1 MDIKQKI
8 IEKFNKDLGSNLKN
22 LEEIYDF
29 QKHLKAEK
37 DEIEKSV
44 GIYLQSNIICSRM
57 LYTNYFSL
65 TVVNGINHCS
75 FKSKSSS

>member
-22 LEEIYDF
+22 LEEIYNF

-44 GIYLQSNIICSRM
+44 GIYLQSSIICNLAEYYVLITYSYQWHQP
-57 LYTNYFSL
+57 LL
-65 TVVNGINHCS
+65 LQ
-75 FKSKSSS
+75 K